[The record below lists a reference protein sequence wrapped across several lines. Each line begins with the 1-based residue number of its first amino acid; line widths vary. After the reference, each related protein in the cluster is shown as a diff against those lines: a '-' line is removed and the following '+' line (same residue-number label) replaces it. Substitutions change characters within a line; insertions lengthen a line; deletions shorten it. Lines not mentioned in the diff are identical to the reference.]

1 MKQTTGSITISRTN
15 QDLVMIRI
23 KDDKSLLPVVDME
36 LSLENYALL
45 ITGLGSIK
53 GELSV
58 FDNYE
63 SVAKERETK
72 TITMPRV
79 QSYDKKVI
87 ADAVVVHFKCLPEA
101 LEGWMIHS
109 DGASTKQMG
118 EVHKYSIKRYV

>member
-15 QDLVMIRI
+15 HDSVMISI

-101 LEGWMIHS
+101 
-109 DGASTKQMG
+109 
-118 EVHKYSIKRYV
+118 

>member
-23 KDDKSLLPVVDME
+23 KDDKSLLPVVDMG

-63 SVAKERETK
+63 SAAKERETK
-72 TITMPRV
+72 TITMPLWFAL
-79 QSYDKKVI
+79 
-87 ADAVVVHFKCLPEA
+87 AD
-101 LEGWMIHS
+101 GS
-109 DGASTKQMG
+109 RS
-118 EVHKYSIKRYV
+118 KR